1 MRITRRV
8 NVPGLPGVEDPS
20 TLVPLPRPTTEDARG
35 RDPDASSADRVELS
49 DGARLRQRLRADVGA
64 VEHPDAARVAS
75 LRARVVANAYQPDP
89 AAVAKSLVSELAT
102 DLVV

>member
-1 MRITRRV
+1 MRITRRA
-8 NVPGLPGVEDPS
+8 NIPGLPSVEDPG
-20 TLVPLPRPTTEDARG
+20 TLAPLPRPTTQETGRRDA
-35 RDPDASSADRVELS
+35 DASSGDRVELS

-89 AAVAKSLVSELAT
+89 GAVAKSLVSELAA